1 MPNNQVDTIPR
12 SGDAP
17 LASNHAVALSN
28 LGWTRFAAALFVVFF
43 HFGKNTP
50 LIADRAWSPILLSGP
65 LAVSYFYVLSGFIMA
80 TVYRSIEL
88 KKFGIYWLNR
98 FARLYPLYLLV
109 LCWFAYAQPWTRTD
123 LALGLFLIQAWVPG
137 HALSMTVLGWSLSIE
152 IAFYLVFPWVMVFAR
167 RIGTVRFACC
177 SISFWLVSQASVT
190 LLSYILQRNVS
201 QWLIDLT
208 FYFPASHLN
217 SFLIG
222 MTAALLTSKW
232 APPMWLAA
240 FVAATSLITS
250 GFLILHVPGLSRFNI
265 VVEDGLHAPLFAAF
279 VASIVK
285 INSRVMRSR
294 LSVLLGDISYAVY
307 ISQLAVMLILHK
319 YLRLGST
326 PKNGYELSLFLAVL
340 FIFSFLMYVTFESPA
355 RAAIRRMF
363 LPLVVSP
370 ALATSPTRGR
380 ARFLY
385 PLVPATS
392 RRNPR
397 APRPA

>member
-1 MPNNQVDTIPR
+1 M
-12 SGDAP
+12 
-17 LASNHAVALSN
+17 
-28 LGWTRFAAALFVVFF
+28 
-43 HFGKNTP
+43 
-50 LIADRAWSPILLSGP
+50 
-65 LAVSYFYVLSGFIMA
+65 
-80 TVYRSIEL
+80 
-88 KKFGIYWLNR
+88 
-98 FARLYPLYLLV
+98 
-109 LCWFAYAQPWTRTD
+109 
-123 LALGLFLIQAWVPG
+123 
-137 HALSMTVLGWSLSIE
+137 
-152 IAFYLVFPWVMVFAR
+152 FPWVMVFAR

-265 VVEDGLHAPLFAAF
+265 VVEDGLPAPLFAAF

-319 YLRLGST
+319 YLLLGST
-326 PKNGYELSLFLAVL
+326 PKNGCELSLFLAVL
-340 FIFSFLMYVTFESPA
+340 FIFSFLMYVTFRVASA
-355 RAAIRRMF
+355 RGNQENVFTFGGLTRTGHFSDARPREVSVPSSSGNLAPQSAGASSGVGNFAAKRRLGVRQDIR
-363 LPLVVSP
+363 LDQPPPPLGMQRSFVSP
-370 ALATSPTRGR
+370 WYRIMLKRLSANAS
-380 ARFLY
+380 
-385 PLVPATS
+385 S
-392 RRNPR
+392 
-397 APRPA
+397 